1 MDSYKVK
8 ADIEPN
14 DNYQKALKDFIQA
27 NNSFQ
32 KLTPQQKEKL
42 IKDLLGYEGF
52 VKFCTFINRG
62 R

>member
-32 KLTPQQKEKL
+32 KLTPQQKKQL
-42 IKDLLGYEGF
+42 IKDLLGYEDF

>member
-1 MDSYKVK
+1 MNSYK
-8 ADIEPN
+8 ADTERD

-32 KLTPQQKEKL
+32 RLTAQQKEQL
-42 IKDLLGYEGF
+42 VKDLLGYEGF
-52 VKFCTFINRG
+52 VKFCMLINRG

>member
-1 MDSYKVK
+1 MDGYKVK

-14 DNYQKALKDFIQA
+14 DNYQNALKDFIQA

-32 KLTPQQKEKL
+32 KLTPQQKEQL

-52 VKFCTFINRG
+52 VKVCSFLNRG

>member
-1 MDSYKVK
+1 MNGYKT
-8 ADIEPN
+8 DTERD

-32 KLTPQQKEKL
+32 RLTAQQKEQL
-42 IKDLLGYEGF
+42 VKDLLGYEGF
-52 VKFCTFINRG
+52 VKFCMLINRG

>member
-32 KLTPQQKEKL
+32 KLTSQQKEQL

>member
-1 MDSYKVK
+1 MDGYKVK
-8 ADIEPN
+8 ADTEPN
-14 DNYQKALKDFIQA
+14 DNYQNALKDFIQA

-32 KLTPQQKEKL
+32 KLTPQQKEQL

-52 VKFCTFINRG
+52 VKFCSFSNRG

>member
-27 NNSFQ
+27 DNSFQ
-32 KLTPQQKEKL
+32 KLTPQQKEQL

-52 VKFCTFINRG
+52 VKFCTFINGG